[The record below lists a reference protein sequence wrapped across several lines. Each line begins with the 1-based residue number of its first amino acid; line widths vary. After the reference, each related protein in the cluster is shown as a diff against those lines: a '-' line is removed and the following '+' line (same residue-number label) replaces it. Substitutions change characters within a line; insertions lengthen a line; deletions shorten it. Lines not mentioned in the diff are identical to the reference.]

1 MQTFMQAIT
10 SASPRLNILFI
21 QFNGAPSIDAETK
34 AERERERER
43 ERNTSYN
50 IYLCIRNNKAD
61 DPQKE

>member
-1 MQTFMQAIT
+1 MLRSTMQTFMQAIT

-43 ERNTSYN
+43 EREIHHIIF
-50 IYLCIRNNKAD
+50 IYV
-61 DPQKE
+61 

>member
-43 ERNTSYN
+43 EREKY
-50 IYLCIRNNKAD
+50 II
-61 DPQKE
+61 